1 MMLTDLSAFLQGGS
15 VPLNLVIAAF
25 VLGGV
30 AAEAF
35 CRRRS
40 RIQWIVP
47 AACLCVM
54 AVTEAVWQLHPS
66 EYLILFYVWGWFAE
80 AALLGCALGAAV
92 RLVVSRLLDR

>member
-1 MMLTDLSAFLQGGS
+1 
-15 VPLNLVIAAF
+15 
-25 VLGGV
+25 
-30 AAEAF
+30 
-35 CRRRS
+35 
-40 RIQWIVP
+40 
-47 AACLCVM
+47 M